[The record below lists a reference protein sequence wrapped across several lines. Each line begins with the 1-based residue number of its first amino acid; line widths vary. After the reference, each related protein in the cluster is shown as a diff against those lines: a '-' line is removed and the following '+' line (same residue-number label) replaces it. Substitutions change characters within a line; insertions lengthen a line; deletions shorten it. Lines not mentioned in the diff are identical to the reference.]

1 MNNITLKK
9 INRVMEHIKSRATA
23 LGVTIDY
30 YDRLE
35 RDRGYLTTDQ
45 QTAYGIALAGF
56 YEIDNLVQFIEAVV
70 SDDSGESGESGDSE
84 DSEDW
89 EVIAFVLDAGDS
101 GESGESGKLSH

>member
-1 MNNITLKK
+1 MKNITLKK

-70 SDDSGESGESGDSE
+70 SGESGDSE
-84 DSEDW
+84 DSGESGESDGW
-89 EVIAFVLDAGDS
+89 EVIAFVLDGGDS